1 MIDLEKNLGLA
12 NSDWLMSTREK
23 LGLIGLLELLKP
35 KTVLEFG
42 YHRGGATKWL
52 SRYSGS
58 LITVDVNEFVGQA
71 ENDFQNVRAWNC
83 TTQEALKRIKN
94 DSLHFDLAI
103 VDADHSRV
111 AVASDIRGLLDH
123 ANLILMH
130 DSCNPDCRK
139 GMKDALK
146 DQTSH
151 AYYLDFITSIY
162 KHDGLWGGLGLAYRS
177 ENPGLVN
184 EFEGE
189 ISPYPMLALQNV
201 LRPKP
206 KIKFLLHRLNHGIQT
221 FKNKGKVIGGKLRG
235 S

>member
-1 MIDLEKNLGLA
+1 MIELEKNLGLA

-35 KTVLEFG
+35 KNVLEFG

-52 SRYSGS
+52 SKYSES

-71 ENDFQNVRAWNC
+71 EDDFPNAKAWNC
-83 TTQEALKRIKN
+83 PTQEAVKRIKD
-94 DSLHFDLAI
+94 DSLQFDLAI
-103 VDADHSRV
+103 VDADHSRK
-111 AVASDIRGLLDH
+111 AVASDVRGLLDH

-146 DQTSH
+146 NQTSH
-151 AYYLDFITSIY
+151 EYYLDFITSVS

-177 ENPGLVN
+177 EHPGLLN

-189 ISPYPMLALQNV
+189 VSPYPMLALQNAMR
-201 LRPKP
+201 LKP
-206 KIKFLLHRLNHGIQT
+206 KIKSLLSRLNDRIQI
-221 FKNKGKVIGGKLRG
+221 FKNKGKVIGGKIRG
-235 S
+235 R

>member
-52 SRYSGS
+52 SRYSES

-71 ENDFQNVRAWNC
+71 EDDFQNARAWNC
-83 TTQEALKRIKN
+83 TTQEALKRIKD

-103 VDADHSRV
+103 VDADHSRG
-111 AVASDIRGLLDH
+111 AVASDVCGLLNH

-130 DSCNPDCRK
+130 DSCNPNCRK

-151 AYYLDFITSIY
+151 AYYLDFITSVN

-177 ENPGLVN
+177 ESPGLVN

-201 LRPKP
+201 LRLKP
-206 KIKFLLHRLNHGIQT
+206 KVKSLLHLLKHKIQT
-221 FKNKGKVIGGKLRG
+221 FRNKGKVIGGKLRG
-235 S
+235 G